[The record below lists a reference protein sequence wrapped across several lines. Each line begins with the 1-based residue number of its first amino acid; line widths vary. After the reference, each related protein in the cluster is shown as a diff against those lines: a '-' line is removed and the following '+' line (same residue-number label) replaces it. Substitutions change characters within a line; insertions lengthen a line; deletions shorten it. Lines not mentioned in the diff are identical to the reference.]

1 MPPLLIADFF
11 EKMDKLFF
19 LFRLESACYQG
30 FIPSLVP
37 NEVGQMNTPLEE
49 KFFHSETKNSRKP
62 FIYGH
67 FRLKKIFWNFLKFI
81 EKRAKICYN
90 DKKVNL

>member
-30 FIPSLVP
+30 FTPSLVP
-37 NEVGQMNTPLEE
+37 NEVGVCTPPLEE
-49 KFFHSETKNSRKP
+49 KFFRSETKNSRNP
-62 FIYGH
+62 FIYGN
-67 FRLKKIFWNFLKFI
+67 FRLKKYFEIFLKWI

-90 DKKVNL
+90 DEKVNL

>member
-19 LFRLESACYQG
+19 LFRLESVYYQG

-37 NEVGQMNTPLEE
+37 NEVGQMHTPFYE
-49 KFFHSETKNSRKP
+49 KNFSSKNKKQPKTLYLRDFP
-62 FIYGH
+62 AE
-67 FRLKKIFWNFLKFI
+67 KIFLNFFEIHRKTG
-81 EKRAKICYN
+81 E
-90 DKKVNL
+90 NLL

>member
-62 FIYGH
+62 FIYGN
-67 FRLKKIFWNFLKFI
+67 FRLKKYFEIFFEMDRKTG
-81 EKRAKICYN
+81 E
-90 DKKVNL
+90 NLL